1 MQDTYIILPLHF
13 SLTSPITFS
22 AVPYGNHGCHGGN
35 MYDAF
40 LYVIS
45 NEGVDKE
52 SSYAFRG
59 KVSASSCL
67 IPPWPH

>member
-1 MQDTYIILPLHF
+1 
-13 SLTSPITFS
+13 
-22 AVPYGNHGCHGGN
+22 

-52 SSYAFRG
+52 SSYSFRG
-59 KVSASSCL
+59 KVSVLA
-67 IPPWPH
+67 